1 MDQHLV
7 DHVIVCGYGIVG
19 HSIIE
24 VLTENKVPFVV
35 LEINSKAAQLAREM
49 KYNVIEGDATTSR
62 SLKQAGVTEARA
74 IAIVMDNDAK
84 NLFAVLT
91 ARDLNKDIYIV
102 TRAND
107 SFVKDKLIEAGAN
120 YVSLPHRSASREI
133 LNELM
138 K

>member
-1 MDQHLV
+1 MEQQLV

-24 VLTENKVPFVV
+24 VLTENRLPFVI
-35 LEINSKAAQLAREM
+35 LEMDPKTVELAREM
-49 KYNVIEGDATTSR
+49 GHKVVEGDATTAR
-62 SLKQAGVTEARA
+62 SLKQAGVSEAKA

-107 SFVKDKLIEAGAN
+107 SFVKDKLMEAGAN
-120 YVSLPHRSASREI
+120 YVALPHRSASREI
-133 LNELM
+133 LNELV